1 MDTGGKSP
9 DLPVIQGAPPD
20 LRDAMQM
27 RIGRINNRAN
37 IHFQMRITLI
47 SEIFI
52 FMG

>member
-9 DLPVIQGAPPD
+9 DLPVIQGDQPD
-20 LRDAMQM
+20 LADTPQM
-27 RIGRINNRAN
+27 RIVRINNRAN